1 MSKERGP
8 SDQAETPQPG
18 RRPPSTSLTLLER
31 LLDNDPEAWRTMVR
45 LYTPLLY
52 HWCARGGVRGADA
65 EDVVQEVFRAA
76 VSSLD
81 RFRRERPGDSFR
93 AWLRGITRNMLLV
106 HFRRASRQ
114 PQASGSS
121 DVYAQLEAVADPA
134 PTDFLEEDPPSE
146 LEAHRRRA
154 LELVRGQVEERTW
167 RAFWLTAIEGHA
179 PAEVA
184 ASLGVSPTAV
194 RMAKSRV
201 LHRLKEQFGEL
212 IQ

>member
-8 SDQAETPQPG
+8 SNQADTPQPG
-18 RRPPSTSLTLLER
+18 RRSPGTSLTLLQR

-114 PQASGSS
+114 PHASGSS
-121 DVYAQLEAVADPA
+121 GDYAQLEAVADPA
-134 PTDFLEEDPPSE
+134 PTDPLEEDPPSE
-146 LEAHRRRA
+146 LEALRRRA

-184 ASLGVSPTAV
+184 TSLGVSPTAV

>member
-18 RRPPSTSLTLLER
+18 RRPPGTSLTLLQR

-65 EDVVQEVFRAA
+65 EDVVQEVLRVA

-106 HFRRASRQ
+106 HFRGASRH
-114 PQASGSS
+114 PQTSGSS
-121 DVYAQLEAVADPA
+121 GVSAQLEAVADPA
-134 PTDFLEEDPPSE
+134 PTDSLEEDPPSE
-146 LEAHRRRA
+146 LEALRRRA
-154 LELVRGQVEERTW
+154 GAGPRPGRGADLAGVL
-167 RAFWLTAIEGHA
+167 ADGHRGA
-179 PAEVA
+179 CP
-184 ASLGVSPTAV
+184 G
-194 RMAKSRV
+194 RGR
-201 LHRLKEQFGEL
+201 R
-212 IQ
+212 